1 MNFDQTYEQ
10 IKRNLNSTSGNESAF
25 VGNSFKLKPQHVNK

>member
-10 IKRNLNSTSGNESAF
+10 IKRNLNSTSGNESTF
-25 VGNSFKLKPQHVNK
+25 VGNSFKLKP